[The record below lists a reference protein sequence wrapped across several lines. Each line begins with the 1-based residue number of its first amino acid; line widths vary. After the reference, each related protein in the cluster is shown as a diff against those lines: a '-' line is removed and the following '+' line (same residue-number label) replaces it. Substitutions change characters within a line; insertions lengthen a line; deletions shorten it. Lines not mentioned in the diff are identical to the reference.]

1 MVDGSF
7 VRTELQGGSNMRKP
21 YLIRT
26 PDFDPVSGGIRV
38 MYGLYGSLLA
48 KGQIV
53 FLNQGLYIPS
63 VGIYPEIYH
72 GNDMNADKV
81 IRWVLQTPGRMST
94 NGIPG
99 PTVFD
104 ETDEIY
110 AFSKVYDQW
119 GLDDDHILFL
129 PIIDQHTFYDQK
141 KKRTKTAYYCARGKN
156 LQKHPQDAIEI
167 TRAFATD
174 QQALADLLNEC
185 QTLYIYDNITA
196 MMEVARLCGTP
207 IEYWGSDSLETLQ
220 KYEPGMNGIGY
231 HQSDVKLDTEVFT
244 AHYDYLK
251 MKFDYKLDKFIDHTQ
266 S

>member
-1 MVDGSF
+1 
-7 VRTELQGGSNMRKP
+7 MRKP

-38 MYGLYGSLLA
+38 MYALYGWLLA
-48 KGQIV
+48 KGQIA

-81 IRWVLQTPGRMST
+81 IRWILQKPGVMST

-129 PIIDQHTFYDQK
+129 PVLDLHTFKDQK
-141 KKRTKTAYYCARGKN
+141 KKRTKTAYYCARGNN

-185 QTLYIYDNITA
+185 QKLYIYDNITA
-196 MMEVARLCGTP
+196 MLEVARLCGCP
-207 IEYWGSDSLETLQ
+207 VEYWGKDTEETLQ
-220 KYEPGMNGIGY
+220 KYEPGVNGISTSEVTRDFN
-231 HQSDVKLDTEVFT
+231 SDAFRS
-244 AHYDYLK
+244 HYIDLQRI
-251 MKFDYKLDKFIDHTQ
+251 FSEKLDKFIERTQ
-266 S
+266 K